1 MLFFKGQG
9 GGRQKSGRPRG
20 SAGADCFTQGRAPT
34 AAVRPG
40 ISNGMRKTETM
51 ENNRT
56 IHTDGNGAE
65 SRERVIAVGVNAAVR
80 DEALASTDETLDEL
94 EALVETA
101 GGEVVL
107 RAIQNRQSPEPA
119 TLIGEGKCAEIA
131 EAVRSFDAALVVF
144 DNDLSPVQMKNLEE
158 KLDCPVMDRTGV
170 ILDIFASRAS
180 TAEGKLQVAL
190 AQYRYLLPRLAGQG
204 RNLSRQTSS
213 GGKSPI
219 GTRGPGETKLETD
232 RRHIRARIT
241 RLEAELEAVR
251 KVRGEQRRRREKS
264 EIPLV
269 ALVGYTN
276 AGKSTLLNALAAPEG
291 GAAVHTADR
300 LFDTLDPTT
309 RSVTLPDRS
318 EILLTDTVGFI
329 RSLPH
334 QLVSAFRA
342 TLEELSYAD
351 LVLHVIDAS
360 NPQREEQ
367 IRVTEQLAD
376 ELCAEGV
383 PRIAVY
389 NKCDLCDADAL
400 VAESENTV
408 CISAA
413 TGRNLGRLVEM
424 IQAAVSKR
432 RVDFDIK
439 LPYARAGVLEQLYD
453 SARVD
458 SAEYLDDGIAVKGS
472 CDSRL
477 YGQIRKLLGLPE

>member
-1 MLFFKGQG
+1 MTEPSATF
-9 GGRQKSGRPRG
+9 G
-20 SAGADCFTQGRAPT
+20 SRIVPSPLAP
-34 AAVRPG
+34 
-40 ISNGMRKTETM
+40 
-51 ENNRT
+51 
-56 IHTDGNGAE
+56 
-65 SRERVIAVGVNAAVR
+65 
-80 DEALASTDETLDEL
+80 
-94 EALVETA
+94 
-101 GGEVVL
+101 
-107 RAIQNRQSPEPA
+107 
-119 TLIGEGKCAEIA
+119 
-131 EAVRSFDAALVVF
+131 
-144 DNDLSPVQMKNLEE
+144 
-158 KLDCPVMDRTGV
+158 CP
-170 ILDIFASRAS
+170 F
-180 TAEGKLQVAL
+180 E
-190 AQYRYLLPRLAGQG
+190 
-204 RNLSRQTSS
+204 
-213 GGKSPI
+213 
-219 GTRGPGETKLETD
+219 
-232 RRHIRARIT
+232 
-241 RLEAELEAVR
+241 
-251 KVRGEQRRRREKS
+251 
-264 EIPLV
+264 
-269 ALVGYTN
+269 
-276 AGKSTLLNALAAPEG
+276 
-291 GAAVHTADR
+291 
-300 LFDTLDPTT
+300 T